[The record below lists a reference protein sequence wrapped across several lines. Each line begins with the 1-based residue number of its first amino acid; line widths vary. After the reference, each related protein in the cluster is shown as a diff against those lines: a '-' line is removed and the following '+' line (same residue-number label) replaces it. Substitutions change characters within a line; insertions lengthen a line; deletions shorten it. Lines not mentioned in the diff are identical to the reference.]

1 MQHLHPVNLLTH
13 VLPLLVLLALVL
25 RAFGIKS
32 FGQVL
37 FAPFRLLRFL
47 LVIAL
52 VGLAGCGHT
61 ENLAEAKGPLFP
73 LNPDHWQAAPADLK
87 DLAKIGK

>member
-1 MQHLHPVNLLTH
+1 MLHPVYFLTH
-13 VLPLLVLLALVL
+13 VFPVLAILALIL

-32 FGQVL
+32 FGRVL

-52 VGLAGCGHT
+52 IGLAGCSHT
-61 ENLAEAKGPLFP
+61 EKLAEAKGPLFP
-73 LNPDHWQAAPADLK
+73 LNPDHWHAATDDLK
-87 DLAKIGK
+87 DPAAVGK

>member
-1 MQHLHPVNLLTH
+1 MQHLHPVYLLTH

-37 FAPFRLLRFL
+37 FAPFWLLRFL

-52 VGLAGCGHT
+52 LGLAGCSHT
-61 ENLAEAKGPLFP
+61 EKLAEAKGPLFP
-73 LNPDHWQAAPADLK
+73 LNPDHWQVAPADLK
-87 DLAKIGK
+87 DPPEIGK